1 MIRRSFVSSVLVV
14 LAATGLMR
22 PALAGETAG
31 GDVVLAV
38 HTAQGNE
45 TQPLADYAMDQ
56 LQALPVS
63 VIRTE
68 TIWTDGVQEFT
79 GVALSDLLT
88 SLDIRDGM
96 LEAVA
101 VNDYLIDIPVSDAV
115 PGGPIIAYL
124 RNGQPMSLRDK
135 GPLWVIYPYDS
146 SADYQ
151 REEIFARSIWQLTD
165 IIHYP

>member
-1 MIRRSFVSSVLVV
+1 MIRRSFVSSILFV
-14 LAATGLMR
+14 LAATGLIS
-22 PALAGETAG
+22 PAFADDPAG
-31 GDVVLAV
+31 GAVVLEI
-38 HTAQGNE
+38 HTADGE
-45 TQPLADYAMDQ
+45 STRPVTGFGMDQ

-68 TIWTDGVQEFT
+68 TIWTDGMQEFT
-79 GVALSDLLT
+79 GVALVDLLDR
-88 SLDIRDGM
+88 LDIRDGM

-115 PGGPIIAYL
+115 RGGPIIAYL

-146 SADYQ
+146 SVEYQ
-151 REEIFARSIWQLTD
+151 REEIFARSVWQLTD